1 MASPI
6 SIWVTLIC
14 EATGTPRSMATSIPS
29 TAGYRHSHTSF
40 SILPCTGNIPSF
52 IWSIMESLLS
62 PSLLSIISFG
72 GLLRVREDLFA
83 IRCIAYSI
91 FLWSTLQLTSLTVIE
106 PDMIVSACVYI
117 ALGILLR
124 GPNIKP
130 VALGAALAIGFYT
143 KAWMF
148 PLALIILVA
157 AWKLLARRSA
167 LIAASTFLL
176 LCAPLIIT
184 LSVSSG
190 HVTIGDTSRLNYAWY
205 VNNVDMGRFWQGGP
219 PRAGQPIHP
228 VRIVLDSPRVYEFG
242 GVFPVTFA
250 VWYDNSY
257 WYRGLHLWFAPRLLA
272 HAYFNNALAVAK
284 FLICQGGGFLI
295 GWILCFLLQKDKDL
309 RKDMAPGWVAWLVA
323 VAALLFLCA
332 AHVETRYIA
341 SVVTI
346 LFVVP
351 FTALSG
357 RIGKVL
363 GGAIAIGGFVWAL
376 SFSSVTTWKGEEMH
390 PLLPFQTTPQN
401 EAWQVATDMQRL
413 GIQPNDELAIA
424 GHSNPIIFS
433 ARLIRARIIAQLDWS
448 VSFWKLS
455 ESDRQRVLA
464 ALAATGAKF
473 AISETAPPDPSLAV
487 GWQRLGSS
495 SYYAYPLSGLAGPS
509 KTNSESAYR

>member
-1 MASPI
+1 MPGMST
-6 SIWVTLIC
+6 TL
-14 EATGTPRSMATSIPS
+14 
-29 TAGYRHSHTSF
+29 
-40 SILPCTGNIPSF
+40 
-52 IWSIMESLLS
+52 
-62 PSLLSIISFG
+62 
-72 GLLRVREDLFA
+72 
-83 IRCIAYSI
+83 
-91 FLWSTLQLTSLTVIE
+91 
-106 PDMIVSACVYI
+106 
-117 ALGILLR
+117 
-124 GPNIKP
+124 
-130 VALGAALAIGFYT
+130 
-143 KAWMF
+143 
-148 PLALIILVA
+148 
-157 AWKLLARRSA
+157 
-167 LIAASTFLL
+167 
-176 LCAPLIIT
+176 
-184 LSVSSG
+184 
-190 HVTIGDTSRLNYAWY
+190 
-205 VNNVDMGRFWQGGP
+205 DMGRFWQGGP
-219 PRAGQPIHP
+219 AKAGQPIHP
-228 VRIVLDSPRVYEFG
+228 VRIALDSPRVYEFG

-295 GWILCFLLQKDKDL
+295 GWILCFLLQKDKNL
-309 RKDMAPGWVAWLVA
+309 RKDMATGWVVWLVGL
-323 VAALLFLCA
+323 AALLFLCA

-341 SVVTI
+341 SAVTV

-390 PLLPFQTTPQN
+390 PLLPFLTTPQN
-401 EAWQVATDMQRL
+401 EPWQVATYMQHL
-413 GIQPNDELAIA
+413 GIQPNDGLAIA

-455 ESDRQRVLA
+455 ASDRQRVLA
-464 ALAATGAKF
+464 TLAATGAKF

-487 GWQRLGSS
+487 GWQRIGSS
-495 SYYAYPLSGLAGPS
+495 SYYAYPLSGLTGPS